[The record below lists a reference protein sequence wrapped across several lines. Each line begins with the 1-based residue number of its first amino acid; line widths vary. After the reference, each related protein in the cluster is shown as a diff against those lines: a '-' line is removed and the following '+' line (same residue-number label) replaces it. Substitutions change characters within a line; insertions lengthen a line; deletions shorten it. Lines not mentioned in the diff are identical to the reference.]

1 MKSKDIFWGVLL
13 VGVGVLFL
21 LRNFDIISFNWY
33 HLREL
38 WPLLIIL
45 LGIAIL
51 PVKGFVRILAAF
63 ALVFIS
69 VFYLTQHTPDNT
81 RFFRWPG
88 AIDRHI
94 YKEKDKA
101 KSSKHEWNDQL
112 LYKSYNTALKHA
124 VLELDAIA
132 GEFILQESD
141 DYLLKFEKEGN
152 LGDYELKSEEA
163 GSNVILRLT
172 MENTEFRTLNK
183 TNDATIS
190 LHSSPIWDIKMDAAA
205 AKIDFDLE
213 PFRVDRIEIDGG
225 ASSLRIKLG
234 DRHPETNLRINAG
247 VASVVIEVPETSG
260 CEVFTST
267 VLTKRSL
274 KDFFHEDD
282 NTFRT
287 KNFDE
292 SAEKVSIRI
301 DAAVS
306 NFRVVRY

>member
-13 VGVGVLFL
+13 IGFGVLFL

-51 PVKGFVRILAAF
+51 PVNGFVRIIVAF
-63 ALVFIS
+63 ALVLVS
-69 VFYLTQHTPDNT
+69 VFYLTRHTPDNP

-88 AIDRHI
+88 SVDRNI
-94 YKEKDKA
+94 RIEEDKT
-101 KSSKHEWNDQL
+101 KSSKHEWSDQL
-112 LYKSYNTALKHA
+112 LYKSYNAALNHA
-124 VLELDAIA
+124 VLEMDAIA

-141 DYLLKFEKEGN
+141 DHLLKFEKEGN

-172 MENTEFRTLNK
+172 MENSEFRTLNK

-190 LHSSPIWDIKMDAAA
+190 LHTSPIWDIKMDAAA

-225 ASSLRIKLG
+225 ATSLHIKLG

-247 VASVVIEVPETSG
+247 VASVVIEVPEASG

-274 KDFFHEDD
+274 KGLFREDD

-287 KNFDE
+287 ENFDE

-306 NFRVVRY
+306 NFRVERY